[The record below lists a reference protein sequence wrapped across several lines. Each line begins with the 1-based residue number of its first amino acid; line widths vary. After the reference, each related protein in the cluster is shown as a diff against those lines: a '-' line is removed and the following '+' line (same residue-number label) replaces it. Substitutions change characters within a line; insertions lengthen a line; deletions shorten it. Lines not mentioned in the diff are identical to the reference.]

1 VVFRKIRALIRG
13 AMSGGFSTEWQPF
26 YAMRRR
32 HLMGGDYAN
41 GYLMSRV
48 VNGEIYYRKMT
59 LTELNEH
66 QRDMAI

>member
-1 VVFRKIRALIRG
+1 
-13 AMSGGFSTEWQPF
+13 
-26 YAMRRR
+26 
-32 HLMGGDYAN
+32 MGGDYAN

-59 LTELNEH
+59 VTELNEH